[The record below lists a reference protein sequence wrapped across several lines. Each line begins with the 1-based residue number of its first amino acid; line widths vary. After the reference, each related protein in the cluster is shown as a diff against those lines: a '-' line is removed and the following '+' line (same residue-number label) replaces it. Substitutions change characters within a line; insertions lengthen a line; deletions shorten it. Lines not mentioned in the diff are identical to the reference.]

1 MALKDALSPLGLFS
15 ALTPKDPSRRVLTAA
30 PFGPGPRQRLDVY
43 APPKA
48 EVPAPVA
55 VFFYGGSWETGRRQ
69 DYGWAARALAAKGF
83 LTLLPDYRIYPEAVY
98 PAFLEDGAAAV
109 RWAVEHAPAHGGDPQ
124 RIVLAG
130 HSAGAYIATMLG
142 LEPRWLDAAQVE
154 RSRIKAIAGLSG
166 PYEFVP
172 FKNDTI
178 IRTFGHADDPHL
190 TQPWPHVTPAAPPV
204 FLGHGDSDKLVGRR
218 NLRTLA
224 EAYRKHGATVEDRIY
239 PGLDHAGMVLALS
252 KPFRRR
258 GTVLEDMSGFLRR
271 WV

>member
-1 MALKDALSPLGLFS
+1 MALREALSPLGLFS
-15 ALTPKDPSRRVLTAA
+15 ALTPKDPARRVLAGA
-30 PFGPGPRQRLDVY
+30 PFGEGPRQKLDVY
-43 APPKA
+43 APVSGDDA
-48 EVPAPVA
+48 APVA

-69 DYGWAARALAAKGF
+69 DYGWAARALAARGF

-98 PAFLEDGAAAV
+98 PAFLEDGAGAV
-109 RWAVEHAPAHGGDPQ
+109 RWALDHARAHGGDPD

-130 HSAGAYIATMLG
+130 HSAGAYIAMMLG
-142 LEPRWLDAAQVE
+142 LDPRWLDAAGVE
-154 RSRIKAIAGLSG
+154 RSRIRAIAGLSG

-172 FKNDTI
+172 FKNETI
-178 IRTFGHADDPHL
+178 LRTFGHADDPHL
-190 TQPWPHVTPAAPPV
+190 TQPWPHVTPAAPPA

-224 EAYRKHGATVEDRIY
+224 EAYRTHGATVEDRIY
-239 PGLDHAGMVLALS
+239 PGMDHAGMVLALS

-258 GTVLEDMSGFLRR
+258 AAVLEDMSSFLKR